1 MDTDFQTKMKV
12 LLKLFKAG
20 KYSEADILN
29 MKTEE
34 MLDLPNVS
42 IKEIK
47 VICAIKEAVK
57 KHTLYSYLGG
67 KQMKELSKSI
77 RFIDK
82 HFNTL
87 FYIPDGSQIEVVEP
101 DGKSEILGCQYIDE
115 YHTKI
120 GNEIYHIHDFAELI
134 ENGNK
139 TIFPLK
145 KQLER

>member
-42 IKEIK
+42 IKE
-47 VICAIKEAVK
+47 AVK

-67 KQMKELSKSI
+67 KQ
-77 RFIDK
+77 
-82 HFNTL
+82 
-87 FYIPDGSQIEVVEP
+87 
-101 DGKSEILGCQYIDE
+101 DE
-115 YHTKI
+115 
-120 GNEIYHIHDFAELI
+120 
-134 ENGNK
+134 
-139 TIFPLK
+139 
-145 KQLER
+145 R

>member
-20 KYSEADILN
+20 KCSEADILN

-47 VICAIKEAVK
+47 VICAIKGAEK

-67 KQMKELSKSI
+67 KQ
-77 RFIDK
+77 
-82 HFNTL
+82 
-87 FYIPDGSQIEVVEP
+87 
-101 DGKSEILGCQYIDE
+101 DE
-115 YHTKI
+115 
-120 GNEIYHIHDFAELI
+120 
-134 ENGNK
+134 
-139 TIFPLK
+139 
-145 KQLER
+145 R

>member
-20 KYSEADILN
+20 KCNEADILN

-47 VICAIKEAVK
+47 VICAIKENVK

-67 KQMKELSKSI
+67 KQDE
-77 RFIDK
+77 R
-82 HFNTL
+82 
-87 FYIPDGSQIEVVEP
+87 IE
-101 DGKSEILGCQYIDE
+101 
-115 YHTKI
+115 
-120 GNEIYHIHDFAELI
+120 
-134 ENGNK
+134 
-139 TIFPLK
+139 
-145 KQLER
+145 

>member
-20 KYSEADILN
+20 KCNEADILN

-42 IKEIK
+42 IIKEIK

-67 KQMKELSKSI
+67 KQ
-77 RFIDK
+77 
-82 HFNTL
+82 
-87 FYIPDGSQIEVVEP
+87 IE
-101 DGKSEILGCQYIDE
+101 
-115 YHTKI
+115 
-120 GNEIYHIHDFAELI
+120 
-134 ENGNK
+134 
-139 TIFPLK
+139 
-145 KQLER
+145 R